1 MMTSITAKQG
11 TTANPRSRPKRKA
24 ASVQR
29 AARTTHPVMLQL
41 TDFLGIFKSTP
52 DVRVKAI
59 KRGVPANEVKR
70 VARLMNAPNDV
81 FYQCL
86 NLPRATVE
94 RKASQE
100 DVLSTEKSER
110 AIGMSSLV
118 GQVQAMVEESGNPEG
133 FDAAKWVWQW
143 LNQPVPALGG
153 KRPVEYMDTM
163 EGQKLVSNL
172 LTMMQTGAYA

>member
-1 MMTSITAKQG
+1 MASNTVKHGG
-11 TTANPRSRPKRKA
+11 TGKPASAPRPKA
-24 ASVQR
+24 ASVER
-29 AARTTHPVMLQL
+29 AARTSRTVTLPL
-41 TDFLGIFKSTP
+41 TDFLGIFRSTP
-52 DVRVKAI
+52 HVRVAAI
-59 KRGVPANEVKR
+59 KRGVLANELKR

-100 DVLSTEKSER
+100 AVLSTEKSER
-110 AIGMSSLV
+110 AIGMSSLI

-143 LNQPVPALGG
+143 LNEPIPALGG